1 MKVELTGR
9 TCPWNTFAIW
19 RVRELG
25 IVGFPL
31 MGDGTGED
39 RSVGGVEVSHGEFL
53 RE

>member
-39 RSVGGVEVSHGEFL
+39 RSIGGVEVSQEDFL